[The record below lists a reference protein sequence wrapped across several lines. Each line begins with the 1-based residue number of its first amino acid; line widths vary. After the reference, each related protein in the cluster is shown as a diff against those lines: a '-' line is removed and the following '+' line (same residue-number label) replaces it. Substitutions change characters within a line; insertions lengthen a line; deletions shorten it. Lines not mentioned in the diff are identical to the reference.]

1 MKIVEVIYFRDVDII
16 GSKAFIPKSVSFYKL
31 SISLMPRHMKG
42 VKVTSAMI
50 FKFIIYTHI
59 VFLRTR
65 DRRVSLSVS
74 CILCVYYIVMKP
86 FPNSLAPRLFSPDKV
101 HRRLQNHQIHPIHS
115 SCLCTL
121 PLPLQA

>member
-1 MKIVEVIYFRDVDII
+1 MKIVKIVYFRDVNVI
-16 GSKAFIPKSVSFYKL
+16 GGKAFIPKSVSFYKL
-31 SISLMPRHMKG
+31 SISLMSRHMKG

-74 CILCVYYIVMKP
+74 CIFCVYYIVMKP
-86 FPNSLAPRLFSPDKV
+86 FPNSLAPRLFSPDKE
-101 HRRLQNHQIHPIHS
+101 RQRLQNHQIRPIHS
-115 SCLCTL
+115 SYLCFL
-121 PLPLQA
+121 SRLLQA